1 MATIIHT
8 GDHTTDCE
16 TCRLQCDCQD
26 CRIQRKA
33 NEIDWER
40 FDWQTM
46 DLDDVFEDRDPSEF
60 I

>member
-1 MATIIHT
+1 MATTIHT

-26 CRIQRKA
+26 CRIQKRA
-33 NEIDWER
+33 SAIDWEK

-46 DLDDVFEDRDPSEF
+46 DLDEVFEDRDPSEF